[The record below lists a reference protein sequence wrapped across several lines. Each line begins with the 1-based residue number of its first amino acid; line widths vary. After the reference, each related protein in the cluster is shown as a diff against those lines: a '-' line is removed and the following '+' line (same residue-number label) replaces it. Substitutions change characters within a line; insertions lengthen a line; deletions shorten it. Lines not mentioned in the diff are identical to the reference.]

1 MREND
6 DFITDR
12 KTLTEEI
19 ERITGNIVGAV
30 TESPRKKIKKCVT
43 S

>member
-6 DFITDR
+6 DFITDQ

-19 ERITGNIVGAV
+19 ERITGNIVKV
-30 TESPRKKIKKCVT
+30 TFVT
-43 S
+43 FFVSFSMI

>member
-19 ERITGNIVGAV
+19 ERITGNIVKV
-30 TESPRKKIKKCVT
+30 TFVT
-43 S
+43 FFVSFSMI